1 MWSISTCNSWLCTL
15 KCILIRIQKS
25 TVVWYTALKENITNV
40 CVCTQRSINMHA
52 SPLNL
57 MILPPVECFF
67 SALRNSCNT
76 WIYETSFKSQLDRLL
91 ILKSSLC
98 FLSSWTV
105 DSSETQGCSW
115 WKLLALTHS
124 RKAFQQ
130 ANMLRFLPRWQ
141 RSLLSDSRQDL
152 QGRDSGWHVCRECFL
167 LLCWTWVASA
177 SAITDFQAL

>member
-1 MWSISTCNSWLCTL
+1 MIHSPKRKYN
-15 KCILIRIQKS
+15 KR
-25 TVVWYTALKENITNV
+25 V
-40 CVCTQRSINMHA
+40 CVHTEEHKHA
-52 SPLNL
+52 CKSLEPDDFTSSW
-57 MILPPVECFF
+57 MFF